1 MSITH
6 FSKVKCKTL
15 NLRHNPMYC
24 HRLGM
29 GWLGNSSAE
38 KDLGG
43 HQLSY
48 QLLNIYKIQNTFS
61 IKHHI
66 NLFFLI
72 KQHHV

>member
-6 FSKVKCKTL
+6 FSKVKCKML

-38 KDLGG
+38 KDLGA